1 MTSAGLV
8 QTDVTDANGDV
19 EAATL
24 REGVDGAVVKRF
36 WVSLSEQ
43 VENFAWDPSV
53 GTAADN
59 VNAPV
64 GPVSGAVMVGRGVG
78 AAVAMIVVMM
88 IVLLL

>member
-1 MTSAGLV
+1 M
-8 QTDVTDANGDV
+8 
-19 EAATL
+19 
-24 REGVDGAVVKRF
+24 
-36 WVSLSEQ
+36 
-43 VENFAWDPSV
+43 

-78 AAVAMIVVMM
+78 AAVAVVVAM